1 MILAICISVGLTFL
15 VSAGLAFLIEP
26 MSEDLGISD
35 AAVEAVLAVPS
46 IASLTV
52 IFLAGQAGDRLGHR
66 RMMLLL
72 SALFAVGGL
81 VLTGAQE
88 TVGAI
93 GGLALCGG
101 AATAIQIVG
110 LGLLQETFPDGDAR
124 VSAFTTFGMVY
135 PLALISF
142 PELTAGLLNVANWRL
157 VPVIWASAGLVM
169 AGVVGFLIRR
179 VSESRPLGE
188 WLTLVL
194 AGISL
199 AALVRFLDSIGRR
212 GLMTP
217 GALGALAVLIAASI
231 AFTARFRT
239 LVSPSFSFEPM
250 RGGLIRVLLLG
261 VMVISLVGT
270 LTFVII
276 ALEYMYDM
284 SPLKASIAVIPAQA
298 GAVVGAKVLA
308 AKAIRRWGEG
318 RAGQILLLV
327 LALSM
332 LPLVAMTPGTPAWY
346 LVLCAVAFNTA
357 AFAAITVVTADVM
370 SFSPPGK
377 SGPMSAIR
385 GAASAI
391 GSGLGVVV
399 LGTSVI
405 TAVTVSRGAAGV
417 DAEQIRQLAQG
428 LRIDGVLGFAVV
440 ATAWIG
446 LVIAAR
452 RSAMPGRL
460 KSVA

>member
-1 MILAICISVGLTFL
+1 VVLAICISVGLTFL

-26 MSEDLGISD
+26 MAEDLGISD
-35 AAVEAVLAVPS
+35 GAVEAVLAVPS

-66 RMMLLL
+66 RMMLLF
-72 SALFAVGGL
+72 SALFVAGSL
-81 VLTGAQE
+81 VVTGAQE

-101 AATAIQIVG
+101 SATAIQIVG
-110 LGLLQETFPDGDAR
+110 LGLLQESFPHGDSR

-157 VPVIWASAGLVM
+157 VPVLWAAAGLVM
-169 AGVVGFLIRR
+169 AGVVGFLVRR
-179 VSESRPLGE
+179 GPQSRPMGE
-188 WLTLVL
+188 WLTLLL
-194 AGISL
+194 AGITL

-217 GALGALAVLIAASI
+217 GALTALAVLIVATV
-231 AFTARFRT
+231 AFIARFRT
-239 LVSPSFSFEPM
+239 LASPSFSFEPV
-250 RGGLIRVLLLG
+250 RGRLIRVLLLG

-284 SPLKASIAVIPAQA
+284 SPMKASIAVIPAQA
-298 GAVVGAKVLA
+298 GGVVGAKVLA
-308 AKAIRRWGEG
+308 AKAIRRWGEAKSG
-318 RAGQILLLV
+318 EILM
-327 LALSM
+327 LALAVSM
-332 LPLVAMTPGTPAWY
+332 LPLVAMTTGTPAWY
-346 LVLCAVAFNTA
+346 LVLCAVLFNTA

-370 SFSPPGK
+370 SFASPGQ

-391 GSGLGVVV
+391 GSGLAVVV

-405 TAVTVSRGAAGV
+405 TSVNVSGGAGEV
-417 DAEQIRQLAQG
+417 DAEQIGQLAQG
-428 LRIDGVLGFAVV
+428 LRIDGILGFAVV
-440 ATAWIG
+440 VTAWIG
-446 LVIAAR
+446 LVIEAR
-452 RSAMPGRL
+452 RYALPERL
-460 KSVA
+460 KSVR